1 MISKR
6 VPSFAPSTNGLH
18 FANDFADEPL
28 FRIGLGRASIPVGNA
43 AKGLCGGM
51 VFAVRDLFE
60 HGRPPPP
67 DRAPPRR
74 GTALFA
80 YLVGRLFSS
89 FNLPMGPLR
98 YWLWQILPAGDR
110 FAVRGIAWRTI
121 RGHWPKIRADLDA
134 GRLSTLGLVRTRSFN
149 PLDLGRNHQVLAFG
163 YDLDEATMSL
173 AVRVYDPNHPG
184 DDSAAL
190 RLSLADPDGATAIEY
205 EGGEDPVYGFFRT
218 GYARPD
224 ADAVRRIGVAS
235 A

>member
-149 PLDLGRNHQVLAFG
+149 PLDLGRNHQVVAYG
-163 YDLDEATMSL
+163 YDLDQDGSRLTIH
-173 AVRVYDPNHPG
+173 VYDPNHP
-184 DDSAAL
+184 DDDGRA
-190 RLSLADPDGATAIEY
+190 LSLSPAEPTRATPVTY
-205 EGGEDPVYGFFRT
+205 VSGELPVRGFFRT
-218 GYARPD
+218 SYRTKDPSAI
-224 ADAVRRIGVAS
+224 AGVA
-235 A
+235 